1 MDCPKGRV
9 FSSPI
14 FFYFSSIEKLIPLA
28 LLLEGVLQQVVNCIL
43 EAYVGSHTLKQTF
56 YFSKKNCLIGLE

>member
-1 MDCPKGRV
+1 MDCPKRRV

-14 FFYFSSIEKLIPLA
+14 FFYFYSIEELILLA

-43 EAYVGSHTLKQTF
+43 EAYVGSHTLRQTC
-56 YFSKKNCLIGLE
+56 YFSQKNCLIGLE